1 MKQTVFA
8 WLRSLSSGRG
18 VSKEAPPEERPKE
31 VSAFQKRLSSLV
43 QLWTPKSTLIL
54 PKGGLKEDVP
64 DDFAALLH
72 IAAKEKRIILVE
84 GLAMPS
90 VVT

>member
-8 WLRSLSSGRG
+8 WLRSLSLGKSA
-18 VSKEAPPEERPKE
+18 SKDIFPEERSKE
-31 VSAFQKRLSSLV
+31 VSPFQKRLSSLV
-43 QLWTPKSTLIL
+43 RLWTPKSTLIL
-54 PKGGLKEDVP
+54 PVEGLKEDIP

-72 IAAKEKRIILVE
+72 IATKEKRIILVN

-90 VVT
+90 IVT